1 MSLAIHA
8 DDHGAFRLHR
18 GAEHVGW
25 VQGRAVAL
33 LGFASANEARRA
45 AAVAYD
51 ALRVWAARQ
60 RRTDI
65 PPKRMRALRT
75 GREGTRTMLLL
86 DGIAVGR
93 LLTPKD
99 SPVHSSTYGFELL
112 LPPGFGPVA
121 GISAAQVIDTALK
134 RRPVAPRREK
144 QTVDA

>member
-25 VQGRAVAL
+25 VEGRAVAL
-33 LGFASANEARRA
+33 LGFASASEARRA

-51 ALRVWAARQ
+51 ALRVWIARQ

-65 PPKRMRALRT
+65 PPKRIRALRAERQ
-75 GREGTRTMLLL
+75 GARTMLLL
-86 DGIAVGR
+86 DGISIGR
-93 LLTPKD
+93 LVTPED
-99 SPVHSSTYGFELL
+99 SAVPGSTWGFALL

-134 RRPVAPRREK
+134 RRPVARRRRR
-144 QTVDA
+144 QTIGA